1 MPDEIG
7 RLKNEL
13 RQQAVDE
20 MHERQAERATERAER
35 NAERLGQDA
44 DAYSAIAQAV
54 MPADVRPIV
63 GVAMI
68 EATNRSAPTVEAEH
82 ILLAFLFART
92 SQGAAI
98 LAQHG
103 LTYESFD
110 AALQQERE
118 RTLAGIG
125 IRIPDPS
132 RLQAAPRV
140 RMGRPRFGASAK
152 EAFERASKAA
162 KARRGRAQRFSDIDF
177 LIGILSAELG
187 TVPRAL
193 LRGGFDRQQLLDA
206 LGASLTTSR
215 KDSK

>member
-1 MPDEIG
+1 MADDVG
-7 RLKNEL
+7 RLRNEM
-13 RQQAVDE
+13 RQQTVDE
-20 MHERQAERATERAER
+20 MHRRQSERARERAQ
-35 NAERLGQDA
+35 QDSDSRTGGVPAAMSA
-44 DAYSAIAQAV
+44 DL
-54 MPADVRPIV
+54 RPLV

-68 EATNRSAPTVEAEH
+68 EATNRAALAVEAEH
-82 ILLAFLFART
+82 VLLAFLFART
-92 SQGAAI
+92 SHGATI

-103 LTYESFD
+103 LTYETFD
-110 AALQQERE
+110 AALRQERE
-118 RTLAGIG
+118 QTLAGIG
-125 IRIPDPS
+125 IQIPDAS

-152 EAFERASKAA
+152 EAFERASKRA
-162 KARRGRAQRFSDIDF
+162 KAHRGRAQRFSDVDF

-206 LGASLTTSR
+206 LDASHTTPR